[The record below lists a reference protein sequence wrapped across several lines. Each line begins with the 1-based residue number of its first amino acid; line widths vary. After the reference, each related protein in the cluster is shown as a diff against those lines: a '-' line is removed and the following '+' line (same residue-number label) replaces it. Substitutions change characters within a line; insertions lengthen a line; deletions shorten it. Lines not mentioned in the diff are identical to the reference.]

1 MKDINQVIVTQA
13 FSLRVKMN
21 FFSARKRWLIWLNT
35 PKDKSRLN
43 DKEHRKLK
51 YKIKGKGA
59 HVLILKC
66 F

>member
-13 FSLRVKMN
+13 ISLRVKMN
-21 FFSARKRWLIWLNT
+21 FFSARKHWLIWLNT

-43 DKEHRKLK
+43 DKEI
-51 YKIKGKGA
+51 KIQNKRKGA